1 MPSLVDICN
10 MALLRCG
17 TDPIALVSDDNN
29 RAKACRTAWPFVR
42 RHVLRSHSWNS
53 ATVRRTLPVLTETPD
68 WEFESYYQVPSDC
81 LHLIEVDTDDDWRV
95 ENGKIAAEG
104 NGTLSV
110 RYIKDETDTEKY
122 DASLAMVMALRLAVE
137 ICEKI
142 TGSRPKRELLLQ
154 EYMQVLNDAKVDDGQ
169 EQSPAEFEEDDW
181 IRSRVI

>member
-1 MPSLVDICN
+1 MPSVVDICN

-17 TDPIALVSDDNN
+17 SEPIVDLTDDNA
-29 RAKACRTAWPFVR
+29 RARACRSAWPFVR
-42 RHVLRSHSWNS
+42 KHVLRSHSWNA
-53 ATVRRTLPVLTETPD
+53 ATVRTTLAVLTTAPD
-68 WEFESYYQVPSDC
+68 WEFESYYQVPTDC
-81 LHLIEVDTDDDWRV
+81 LHLVEVDTDEDWRI

-104 NGTLSV
+104 NGTLSI

-142 TGSRPKRELLLQ
+142 TGSLNKRQLLLQ
-154 EYMQVLNDAKVDDGQ
+154 EYIQTLNDAKVDDAQ